1 MTGFIRKHL
10 FTIILAMAG
19 AICGFLYWKFVGC
32 LTGSCPI
39 KSRWYLMTLYG
50 AVIGYLV
57 GSLITDLKS
66 WLKKGNELKSRMGEN
81 NKNNK

>member
-1 MTGFIRKHL
+1 MKDFLRKYYLPVILTIAGAASGFI
-10 FTIILAMAG
+10 
-19 AICGFLYWKFVGC
+19 YWKFVGC
-32 LTGSCPI
+32 VSGSCPI

-66 WLKKGNELKSRMGEN
+66 WLKKRNELKSRMGEN